1 MKLTENFCVYS
12 IVFYIK
18 TQYLVFRNQIR
29 HYMLGYKEN
38 IEKRRR
44 KGKNGTIYAS
54 YRKNNK
60 KGTKT

>member
-12 IVFYIK
+12 IVFCIK

-29 HYMLGYKEN
+29 HYMLGYEEN

-44 KGKNGTIYAS
+44 KEKNGTICAN

-60 KGTKT
+60 KRT